1 MHTEEESF
9 RDISFME
16 CTSDGEHIYERL
28 DPVCYWMYFLKY
40 IIFKVYH
47 IDEVKL
53 TGVNICQL
61 NG

>member
-28 DPVCYWMYFLKY
+28 DSVCYWMYLAN
-40 IIFKVYH
+40 IIWMK
-47 IDEVKL
+47 
-53 TGVNICQL
+53 
-61 NG
+61 